1 MEKMDN
7 SVLGS
12 KTCFSCGCEDKFCND
27 NSSHL
32 CKVCFGENFILT
44 KRRAEQ
50 IKAIELAKTALLTSY
65 EEVCKKYSAIQESFQ
80 AAATK
85 LSEVTKINFE
95 LEKRIGVVN
104 ANLEAVVASN
114 AELIKK
120 ISELEEQ
127 LKSKD

>member
-1 MEKMDN
+1 MHHD
-7 SVLGS
+7 VPGS
-12 KTCFSCGCEDKFCND
+12 KMCFSCGSEDPFCNY

-32 CKVCFGENFILT
+32 CKACFGENFAWT

-65 EEVCKKYSAIQESFQ
+65 EEVCQKYSAIQESFEE
-80 AAATK
+80 AATK
-85 LSEVTKINFE
+85 LSDVKNINFE
-95 LEKRIGVVN
+95 LEKRIGGVN

-120 ISELEEQ
+120 ISDLEGQ
-127 LKSKD
+127 LKSQD